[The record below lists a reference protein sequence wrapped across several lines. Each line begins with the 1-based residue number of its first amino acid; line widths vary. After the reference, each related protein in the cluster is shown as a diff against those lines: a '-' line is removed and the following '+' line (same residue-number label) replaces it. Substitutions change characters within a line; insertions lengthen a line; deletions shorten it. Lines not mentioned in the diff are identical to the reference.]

1 MSPSS
6 HSGWSTAKFS
16 DCSSSSLLKQQS
28 KSASLPPE
36 RSPAERLLVTR
47 VADIE
52 NEKNVEVAAIDSA
65 LSIESS
71 SSAYNCHITDSSSSS
86 SSCQTSLPTNIG
98 SSSSSSV
105 QCLSKV
111 SLEGGNQW
119 QRRIPDTSTT
129 SSTTR

>member
-16 DCSSSSLLKQQS
+16 DCSSSSLQKQQS

-86 SSCQTSLPTNIG
+86 CQTSLPTKIG
-98 SSSSSSV
+98 SSSSSSCV